1 MQRGTIKAHKL
12 FKLYK
17 ALYDQKASGWLHLNH
32 SSGSRKVY
40 LLDGCPSR
48 AFSTLASEGLFP
60 RLVREGIC
68 STVEAISLERK
79 SHETDQ
85 LPEQVLLDLGI
96 VSEARLNQTLADHI
110 AETVWRSLSWRDGE
124 FGWLAESQAPR
135 FNVQVEPLTLLIMA
149 GQFLISGPELAAL
162 WQTASNQRLILPE
175 LNQDES
181 EALTDLLGPAC
192 VQAFKKGSQ
201 LDAFDFSNEQNP
213 PKLKEAV
220 AGLLLS
226 GFFKAQQPTE
236 QTTQQQITLPTE
248 PVTQA
253 HQKPSVK
260 APQAVQ
266 TPKMVQKP
274 ITQSSPPSSP
284 SKPLKAK
291 PSHNVTPPASFID
304 DRARVVTQAVSPAS
318 KVQSHA
324 QPAQASTQAVKD
336 RRVMKPPENWR
347 SFSIGKNSIGKN
359 SIGKKSVNS
368 TPVAPPVSA
377 PVAPPVSAPVAQP
390 VSAPVAPPVSAPV
403 APPVSAPVA
412 PVQAPLPPRRPQSNQ
427 RVKAKK
433 PAPPKIQAKVDQF
446 LELYERRADLNHY
459 ELLGVET
466 QASTDEIRQVF
477 KKLAGELH
485 IDRFLRFD
493 FSDDTLE
500 AMKQLF
506 IEFNKA
512 YQVLIDDTQRQEYD
526 LELKLANDS
535 DGESVASGKRDLG
548 QLLQAEQLVREAIN
562 FVKMGK
568 VDLAEQRVND
578 ALEINSDDPLG
589 ESVKIYIAGLNAKAK
604 GASNAAIRPFIDR
617 LEVLTNSYE
626 SREEPFLYLSVLY
639 SYCEEYSRA
648 LKAVDKALEINPHF
662 AEASSQKRHLQRLE
676 QTKPKT
682 TTTKP
687 KKLSRFF
694 GKG

>member
-68 STVEAISLERK
+68 STVEAINLERK

-248 PVTQA
+248 PVIQA

-266 TPKMVQKP
+266 TPKTIQKP
-274 ITQSSPPSSP
+274 ITPPPSP
-284 SKPLKAK
+284 SQPLKAK

-304 DRARVVTQAVSPAS
+304 ERARVSSAS
-318 KVQSHA
+318 QVQSHA
-324 QPAQASTQAVKD
+324 QPAQAAQANTQTVKD

-347 SFSIGKNSIGKN
+347 SFSIGKKT
-359 SIGKKSVNS
+359 VNTP
-368 TPVAPPVSA
+368 TPVQA
-377 PVAPPVSAPVAQP
+377 PVAPP